1 MDSTR
6 STERLVVADE
16 RRPAVASREVLR
28 APDASAEHD
37 IAGLPRRGRPNVARV
52 IWIETARAERDRLRT
67 LARFGHGPQ
76 LGRL

>member
-6 STERLVVADE
+6 CTERLVVTDE
-16 RRPAVASREVLR
+16 RRPAVAVREAPRV
-28 APDASAEHD
+28 PDASTEREATD
-37 IAGLPRRGRPNVARV
+37 FPGRGRANVARV

-67 LARFGHGPQ
+67 LARFGRGPQ